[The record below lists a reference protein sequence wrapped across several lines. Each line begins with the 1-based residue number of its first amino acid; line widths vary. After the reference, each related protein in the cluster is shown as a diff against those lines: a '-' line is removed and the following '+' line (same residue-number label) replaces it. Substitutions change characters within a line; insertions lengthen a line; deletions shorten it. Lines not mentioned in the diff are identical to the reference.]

1 MRNWHRSGIPAGAPG
16 PPHKMIETGIIYMVQ
31 E

>member
-1 MRNWHRSGIPAGAPG
+1 MRNWHRSGISAGMPG
-16 PPHKMIETGIIYMVQ
+16 PPHKMREMGIIYMGQ